1 MCLRVVR
8 WNKKLLVFAR
18 LHLDRLKAEMQIG
31 RLVNTCISFLC
42 GGSGLQLRK
51 AGING

>member
-8 WNKKLLVFAR
+8 WYKKLLVFAG

-31 RLVNTCISFLC
+31 WLVNTCISFLF
-42 GGSGLQLRK
+42 GGGLQLRK